1 MQIWISLISL
11 VAERERSGGFVK
23 QGVNSEETSQRRTD
37 SAAVRLWTPVFVV
50 IIALTFCCFVV
61 GQGLNSGTSVYLTG
75 LGYGASLSGVLA
87 MVFSFAAA
95 FTRLLIG
102 PVIDS
107 GRCSLV
113 IKVGIVVLIVSTFM
127 TALVDGVV
135 LITLCRLLQGAGFA
149 AATTAASTAA
159 ADVLPAERLGEG
171 IGYHGL
177 GQALATSVGP
187 AFALFLAGTNPS
199 SNLYVGLALV
209 GVVGFLIALG
219 SGYEKH
225 PDRLPETSGYRVR
238 WEKSQLAREERGTR
252 ETQGTHETKAEKQS
266 LRQRFDVFEP
276 RALPGAIPM
285 CILCPTFGFG
295 IFFVGLYGTTL
306 GYANAGLFY
315 TISAVVMILVR
326 MLSKRF
332 MDTVPAIKTLTVAI
346 AAALVGFALLFFA
359 GQGELVFLAS
369 GLPYGLALGL
379 SLPLNQSVAVKN
391 TPSERWGAANAL
403 FLLFND
409 LGIGISCAIWG
420 PINDVFGFQVSILLV
435 MVCQI
440 LSYIVAWV
448 VYPANQKRWRA

>member
-1 MQIWISLISL
+1 
-11 VAERERSGGFVK
+11 
-23 QGVNSEETSQRRTD
+23 
-37 SAAVRLWTPVFVV
+37 
-50 IIALTFCCFVV
+50 
-61 GQGLNSGTSVYLTG
+61 
-75 LGYGASLSGVLA
+75 
-87 MVFSFAAA
+87 MVFSLAAA
-95 FTRLLIG
+95 FTRLLVG
-102 PVIDS
+102 PVIDG

-113 IKVGIVVLIVSTFM
+113 IKVGIVVLVIGTIM
-127 TALVDGVV
+127 TTLVEGVA
-135 LITLCRLLQGAGFA
+135 LITFCRLLQGVGFA

-177 GQALATSVGP
+177 GQALAMSVGP
-187 AFALFLAGTNPS
+187 AFALFLVGTDPS

-209 GVVGFLIALG
+209 GVVGFIIALG

-225 PDRLPETSGYRVR
+225 PERLPETSGYRVR
-238 WEKSQLAREERGTR
+238 WEKSRNIREAQSANEVREE
-252 ETQGTHETKAEKQS
+252 KQT

-285 CILCPTFGFG
+285 CVLCPTFGFG

-315 TISAVVMILVR
+315 TISAIVMILVR

-346 AAALVGFALLFFA
+346 VAGLAGYVLLFFA

-420 PINDVFGFQVSILLV
+420 SINDVFGFQVSILLV

-448 VYPANQKRWRA
+448 VYPANQKKWRA